1 MSTTKRDY
9 YEVLGVPRSATEDE
23 IKRAYRQLARRYHP
37 DINKTAEAE
46 DRFKELG
53 EAYEVL
59 RDPQKRQTYD
69 RFGHNGPRSPF
80 GSGGPGGPGGGV
92 DPFGFGGV
100 ADIFETFFGGGPTTR
115 RAGPQRG
122 ADLKMSLRLEFEEA
136 VFGGE
141 REVTVTRDEPCPLC
155 SGTGAEPGSE
165 LLVCPTCQGAGQIRQ
180 VQQSLLGQVVT
191 RSVCPRCDGEG
202 QIVEQACSECRGSGR
217 MQRTRA
223 LQVTIPPG
231 VDDGTQI
238 RVPGGGDTGEREG
251 PPGDLYIELEV
262 APHPFFER
270 DGQDIHL
277 ELPLDVAQAAL
288 GTEIEIPTLG
298 GAEKLKI
305 PAGVQAGRTFR
316 LRGQGIAH
324 VRGGGRGDEIVTV
337 RIVVPQDLT
346 PYQRELFE
354 ELAATFEADPPRGED
369 GEEHKGF
376 FNKLR
381 DAIPL

>member
-80 GSGGPGGPGGGV
+80 GPGGPGGPGGGV

-141 REVTVTRDEPCPLC
+141 REVTVTRDEPCPCAAAPAPSQAPSFRSAPPARAPGRSARC
-155 SGTGAEPGSE
+155 SNRYSARWSRAACAPAAMARGRSSRIRAASAAAPA
-165 LLVCPTCQGAGQIRQ
+165 VCSVP
-180 VQQSLLGQVVT
+180 V
-191 RSVCPRCDGEG
+191 RSR
-202 QIVEQACSECRGSGR
+202 
-217 MQRTRA
+217 
-223 LQVTIPPG
+223 
-231 VDDGTQI
+231 
-238 RVPGGGDTGEREG
+238 
-251 PPGDLYIELEV
+251 
-262 APHPFFER
+262 
-270 DGQDIHL
+270 
-277 ELPLDVAQAAL
+277 
-288 GTEIEIPTLG
+288 
-298 GAEKLKI
+298 
-305 PAGVQAGRTFR
+305 
-316 LRGQGIAH
+316 
-324 VRGGGRGDEIVTV
+324 
-337 RIVVPQDLT
+337 
-346 PYQRELFE
+346 
-354 ELAATFEADPPRGED
+354 
-369 GEEHKGF
+369 
-376 FNKLR
+376 
-381 DAIPL
+381 

>member
-9 YEVLGVPRSATEDE
+9 YEVLEVPRSATEDE

-46 DRFKELG
+46 ERFKELG

-59 RDPQKRQTYD
+59 RDPQKRQAYD

-80 GSGGPGGPGGGV
+80 GPGGPGGPGSGV

-115 RAGPQRG
+115 RSGPQRG
-122 ADLKMSLRLEFEEA
+122 ADIKMSLQLEFETA

-191 RSVCPRCDGEG
+191 RGVCPRCDGEG
-202 QIVEQACSECRGSGR
+202 QIVEQACRECRGSGR

-223 LQVTIPPG
+223 LQVTIPAG
-231 VDDGTQI
+231 IDDGTQI
-238 RVPGGGDTGEREG
+238 RVPGGGDVGECEG

-262 APHPFFER
+262 APHPLFRR

-298 GAEKLKI
+298 GTEKLKI

-346 PYQRELFE
+346 PYQRKLFE
-354 ELAATFEADPPRGED
+354 ELAATFETARPPDQD
-369 GEEHKGF
+369 GEAHKGF
-376 FNKLR
+376 FDKLR
-381 DAIPL
+381 DAIPH

>member
-23 IKRAYRQLARRYHP
+23 IKRSYRQLARRYHP
-37 DINKTAEAE
+37 DVNRTAEAE
-46 DRFKELG
+46 ERFKELG

-59 RDPQKRQTYD
+59 RDPKKRQVYD
-69 RFGHNGPRSPF
+69 QFGHNGPRSPV
-80 GSGGPGGPGGGV
+80 GQGGA
-92 DPFGFGGV
+92 DPFGFGGM
-100 ADIFETFFGGGPTTR
+100 ADIFETFFGGGGTATR
-115 RAGPQRG
+115 RPGPQRG
-122 ADLKMSLRLEFEEA
+122 ADLKTSLLLEFEEA

-141 REVTVTRDEPCPLC
+141 REVQVTRDELCPAC

-165 LLVCPTCQGAGQIRQ
+165 PTVCPTCQGAGQVRQ
-180 VQQSLLGQVVT
+180 VQQSLFGQVVT
-191 RSVCPRCDGEG
+191 TGVCPRCRGEG
-202 QIVEQACSECRGSGR
+202 RIIEQACRECSGSGHL
-217 MQRTRA
+217 QRTRT
-223 LQVTIPPG
+223 LQVTIPAG

-238 RVPGGGDTGEREG
+238 RVSGEGDTGERGG

-262 APHPFFER
+262 APHPFFRR
-270 DGQDIHL
+270 DGSDIHL

-298 GAEKLKI
+298 GTERLKI

-337 RIVVPQDLT
+337 RVVVPQDLT
-346 PYQRELFE
+346 PRQRELFD
-354 ELAATFEADPPRGED
+354 ELSATFEADRPQGQD
-369 GEEHKGF
+369 GEAHKGLF
-376 FNKLR
+376 DKLR
-381 DAIPL
+381 DAIPH